1 MGEVSYARSAGA
13 ARSYNGAQ
21 RAPLP
26 YMYCTLLFGASKLR
40 VCKSFGAHSAAC
52 VYTAMKS
59 SPLQSPRSAPAS
71 PATERANRHR
81 RPETS
86 SSSTSQ
92 QAGQLEVASLL
103 SAAATARAESTRM
116 EHDWNQLVQFR
127 CSKLAK
133 PGAKTAVEQIA
144 KLLAE
149 RSFWQ
154 TSRLR
159 AALEPLEKLFQRIE
173 ALHAKDL
180 ESLAAS
186 MSAQHQAEKNGL
198 SEEISALQ
206 AQVKALNA
214 AVAERDTRL
223 TKLGVAYDAV
233 QIAREVDVQ
242 RLRAL
247 LPEGYE
253 LVHTDDANFE
263 AGLAQKLGAQSRAY
277 RKAVEME
284 RAEAKAEAKV
294 WAAGLQSGRRLGDAQ
309 EPRGATTSCA
319 QAEADATF
327 AALKQHLETPKAIRV
342 WRRGQSPRS
351 AGEWSKVLGVPRNG
365 LRRESADLNVA

>member
-1 MGEVSYARSAGA
+1 MASAAMGEVSYARSAGA

-149 RSFWQ
+149 TW
-154 TSRLR
+154 TSRRNL
-159 AALEPLEKLFQRIE
+159 K
-173 ALHAKDL
+173 
-180 ESLAAS
+180 
-186 MSAQHQAEKNGL
+186 
-198 SEEISALQ
+198 
-206 AQVKALNA
+206 
-214 AVAERDTRL
+214 
-223 TKLGVAYDAV
+223 
-233 QIAREVDVQ
+233 
-242 RLRAL
+242 
-247 LPEGYE
+247 
-253 LVHTDDANFE
+253 
-263 AGLAQKLGAQSRAY
+263 GAQED
-277 RKAVEME
+277 VEMTKKQKE
-284 RAEAKAEAKV
+284 RWRKQVSFFEEV
-294 WAAGLQSGRRLGDAQ
+294 LERPWS
-309 EPRGATTSCA
+309 
-319 QAEADATF
+319 
-327 AALKQHLETPKAIRV
+327 LKNRFK
-342 WRRGQSPRS
+342 
-351 AGEWSKVLGVPRNG
+351 N
-365 LRRESADLNVA
+365 